1 MSMKRGRPQSRPV
14 SLTLES
20 KYLQNSEQNQGARE
34 QVVGITDIISEGPI
48 QGLVKGGKSIF
59 INNDPLFD
67 DEEIGYA
74 PSFFT
79 SSGTVGGTTIT
90 LHDYARNE
98 IDYEAEITSAT
109 PRNVF
114 IQNIWK
120 YSKGTA
126 SGEFSLAFQVI
137 YQSVSGIGSIPK
149 EIQVTLTGDFS
160 NVPASVA
167 YANGL
172 GGGTESWNNWPS
184 GKALAYLLNDRGDLA
199 QSLVITSVTSTQMVL
214 KQTLNF
220 RRDNNFAGWI
230 ENLATQLRIGLVYE
244 CNAFSKTNKTLTST
258 TPILRTFT
266 KAPIT
271 IAAKQDSS
279 TADQSRRK
287 IKSSGYQLRHGYI
300 NQAPIQNL
308 GGAGVASIPLTPH
321 PEMHTNEPYTI
332 IAQGGNAFE
341 IDKVDLTFKYPGG
354 LYMMK
359 KEATEKWLC
368 GAGYTV
374 QLEVQNALGQF
385 VSPNGPNGP
394 DEYVEGNARV
404 TPEMWD
410 HLTGAFGWG
419 ILGTGDGGPFSSVSN
434 PAGQVKTL
442 LGSDTR
448 PLPGQGRHI
457 LSHGGA
463 SGGGIGGDGY
473 TSAVAFTH
481 TIDLTKY
488 QPYTGFKLT
497 VRRITESGNMT
508 DDQNGRAHTYNDQH
522 DGKRFVQLGWRGE
535 DVAKWQAIQ
544 GGGISQAMGVI
555 TEKFN
560 YPHTAMAMVTFDAK
574 SYSSAPKRAYEC
586 YGLKVRIPKNYITR
600 EEFGLLTSD
609 DNPDANRNEV
619 VGGFASPDRLY
630 QGFFN
635 GQFHEERVYTDN
647 PAWIYYDMLTN
658 NRYGVGEFLQDS
670 DIDVYSLYRIAKYC
684 DELVPDGAGGFEPR
698 FTCNLYLSK
707 ATEVYKVMKDMATI
721 FRGLMYWMDGK
732 LTTLIDAPTPPVYTF
747 NRSNVVDGNF
757 AYTYTGSKTRTN
769 QVVVSWNNPANQYKL
784 EPLFVE
790 DRANIA
796 KTGQVIRTE
805 STAFGCTSAGQAIRY
820 GRWKLW
826 TSINQTE
833 IVNFETSLNGVF
845 LSPGDVINVQDNHD
859 QEVKY
864 GGRIL
869 DVTYN
874 TATTVASITIDRPL
888 AEGNL
893 IGTTPKLVVLVADAK
908 IIAEDRFEQSS
919 NNFIERGDALVTQ
932 TSGFNAFWE
941 LQYQGTGE
949 PTRAFVVDEFS
960 QLSSMGFPAQ
970 IPGSIAYVIGNSTF
984 YEYDNGWAASTRSI
998 TLEELLSRA
1007 CDINKNPVFLKV
1019 SRETRTKDL
1028 ALTNSDVAPIEGT
1041 TTLVIPA
1048 GEVESSTEAE
1058 AIKTGGIWALKDSLE
1073 SVAGCKEYKIIGIEE
1088 VSKNTIAI
1096 SAVEYYNEKFD
1107 IIENNFTTT
1116 ERPATFP
1123 LEDYNKNVPP
1133 PTGLRV
1139 IKTPNFAQPGE
1150 EITVAW
1156 EAPAVTQDGI
1166 FIDGYQITL
1175 DIPQQPRT
1183 QFTVGKSYSYLQVPD
1198 GQYTVQVR
1206 ALSTNGRLSRP
1217 ATADFTVNDVFGGNY
1232 PRDHGLIKGGSVSA
1246 RSVLIN
1252 DTDTKHLKFET
1263 NPVYFYSLADTGP
1276 ISKAVS
1282 LGFLDWEHLIRR
1294 AGSADTNSPSNND
1307 ITYNSTWFS
1316 KAKNLT
1322 KKTAFVAL
1330 RHYRENDYHSN
1341 ANCEIRVINYARDGK
1356 LNVDYWYDQLKQ
1368 NRKAYRLNA
1377 TAESDYYA
1385 YTGSQADEDIWTQM
1399 SGVVSVEDGSA
1410 RVTGSGTQFLQEY
1423 RPTSLIKFSEDQ
1435 AAHVSHIEDDGTLFI
1450 DKTFSFKTH
1459 DITNVTFNTARTEIT
1474 YTSPNHT
1481 FIVGDNVNISG
1492 LTGEFNVQGPK
1503 AEITA
1508 VTATTFTIQKTTT
1521 ATTVGDT
1528 TGVATTKINTSLHYR
1543 DELDLDFEF
1552 DFLIGFLDPF
1562 ASEFTQ
1568 TFRSFL
1574 TLNPD
1579 IDQNQRALIIDT
1591 NVPILNYDGDLTT
1604 PALTTTYT
1612 DITLDIQALGYGSP
1626 EIKVTGDGFTDLATL
1641 LPGGTGGVGADVGF
1655 VPANSRGQR
1664 LLQIVGA
1671 STDFSIPYDGGSSLD
1686 FTVAVRDAADAANT
1700 NKQLT
1705 KTFKIE
1711 RLKDGAEGTQ
1721 GRTVDLTAEDYTIL
1735 YDENLANPA
1744 HQGTA
1749 DIGGGTNNAI
1759 TITAAARNFEGTALF
1774 RFEENGTQ
1782 GQWHQGTNNSSTT
1795 TFTVPSTFNDAA
1807 WGGKNSR
1814 HFEVNVT
1821 PKPSGWDSL
1830 DSAAKQTAANLSF
1843 TGDAT
1848 ATPPVEGQGA
1858 VDSISIVKTHVGQT
1872 GPGAITIHLENFG
1885 HVYQTPATRIVPP
1898 GTITGS
1904 GSELEVIIGGVVGEY
1919 VGTLSN
1925 NVGGANDSSLSDGQW
1940 YVKAISHDSGLTV
1953 GNLSRKSSSATHL
1966 DYNKIVIAEASANT
1980 GNSLDDIELITWTIS
1995 VKHDGSVTT
2004 HNVSQTLTKS
2014 PVGNDGRLRAL
2025 MFKRTTTETAP
2036 TDVPVVTYNWNTTAF
2051 SVDTANGWSDQQPGI
2066 DSTNRYV
2073 WQLEQYLNDNRPTSN
2088 TTTSSNNG
2096 WTGPTL
2102 IARYAID
2109 GNTPAAGQNART
2121 VELDADDKYVFT
2133 YGSDGTTFVP
2143 TSQSLT
2149 FRAIARG
2156 TTSTNFY
2163 EFFIGDGAGGFTSL
2177 NSNGPTSGTN
2187 PPANVITIPSTIAPA
2202 ALASKIVKVELREGS
2217 ATSPV
2222 VSVDSTA
2229 IYGIKNGL
2237 DGTNALLGFLTN
2249 PVHVLTAENNGSVPS
2264 SEYANA
2270 DGQFRVFLG
2279 TTRIDNGPDCTF
2291 AVLPGN
2297 TTGIEDPIGNYVSID
2312 NNGNYS
2318 VGYSGTSAPIGNS
2331 TNSAAIRFRATIDK
2345 SRAGTAADVTIDVD
2359 FKISKSKAGPQGTG
2373 TPGAPG
2379 ARTATGYLYYQQ
2391 PASSSSPSI
2400 TPLTASNL
2408 SYNFTTGVMTG
2419 TNIRKFNPNS
2429 SSNDVFHQE
2438 PPPFDAGTGQAYY
2451 YYAFT
2456 VREFSYNTTTQ
2467 TYSQEVI
2474 LSPSSGPTRG
2484 IGFSGLVTFT
2494 KDPSTTHAGQNVP
2507 TYEFTDGTNRV
2518 KFGPGTDS
2526 DMTQIDG
2533 GNILTNTISANRIKT
2548 GELVVALTNDNNATS
2563 IPSAATVNSIIDNKN
2578 FIKTI
2583 NNTNPDANGNFD
2595 VNSDGDD
2602 TQGALEAGTFISDG
2616 RIILTTYGIVF
2627 TSDEDTNQPSSAAS
2641 AANGYR
2647 LYNAIDINANN
2658 TTTGGDYNNSITVYD
2673 ESTPRVILGKLPSS
2687 S

>member
-74 PSFFT
+74 ASFFT
-79 SSGTVGGTTIT
+79 ASGNLSQTTIT
-90 LHDYARNE
+90 LHDYSRNDL
-98 IDYEAEITSAT
+98 DYEAEISATT

-120 YSKGTA
+120 YKKGTA
-126 SGEFSLAFQVI
+126 SDEFSLAFQI
-137 YQSVSGIGSIPK
+137 NYQSVSSIGSIPK

-199 QSLVITSVTSTQMVL
+199 QSFVITSVTSTQMVL

-220 RRDNNFAGWI
+220 RRDNNFAEWV
-230 ENLATQLRIGLVYE
+230 ENLATQLRIGLVYK

-321 PEMHTNEPYTI
+321 PEMHTNEPYSI

-359 KEATEKWLC
+359 QEATEKWLC

-374 QLEVQNALGQF
+374 QLEVQNALGEF
-385 VSPNGPNGP
+385 VSPN
-394 DEYVEGNARV
+394 DDLSEEYVEGNARV

-419 ILGTGDGGPFSSVSN
+419 ILGTGDGGPFSNSSN
-434 PAGQVKTL
+434 AAAQVRTL

-522 DGKRFVQLGWRGE
+522 DGKRFVQLGWRGQ

-609 DNPDANRNEV
+609 DSPDANRNEV
-619 VGGFASPDRLY
+619 VGGLPSPDRLY

-833 IVNFETSLNGVF
+833 VVNFETALNGVF
-845 LSPGDVINVQDNHD
+845 LSPGDVINIQDNHD

-919 NNFIERGDALVTQ
+919 NNFIERGEALVTQ
-932 TSGFNAFWE
+932 SSGFNAFWE

-960 QLSSMGFPAQ
+960 QLSSMGFPAS
-970 IPGSIAYVIGNSTF
+970 IIGSIVYVIGNSTF
-984 YEYDNGWAASTRSI
+984 YEYDNGWVTSTRSI

-1007 CDINKNPVFLKV
+1007 CDANKNPVFLKV

-1028 ALTNSDVAPIEGT
+1028 ALTNSDAAPIEGT
-1041 TTLVIPA
+1041 TTIVIPA
-1048 GEVESSTEAE
+1048 GEVESSAEAE

-1073 SVAGCKEYKIIGIEE
+1073 SVAGCKEYKVIGIEE

-1156 EAPAVTQDGI
+1156 EAPAVTQDGV

-1183 QFTVGKSYSYLQVPD
+1183 QFTAGKSYSYLQVPD

-1206 ALSTNGRLSRP
+1206 AISTNGRLSRP
-1217 ATADFTVNDVFGGNY
+1217 ATTDFTVQDVFGGNY

-1276 ISKAVS
+1276 TSKAVS
-1282 LGFLDWEHLIRR
+1282 LGFLDWENLIRR
-1294 AGSADTNSPSNND
+1294 AGAADSNSPSNND

-1322 KKTAFVAL
+1322 KRTAFVAL

-1368 NRKAYRLNA
+1368 NRKAYRQNA
-1377 TAESDYYA
+1377 TEESDYYA
-1385 YTGSQADEDIWTQM
+1385 FTGSQATEDIWTR
-1399 SGVVSVEDGSA
+1399 GADWGIVTVDDGSA
-1410 RVTGSGTQFLQEY
+1410 RVKGFGTKFL
-1423 RPTSLIKFSEDQ
+1423 RDFRTTSLIKFSEDQ
-1435 AAHVSHIEDDGTLFI
+1435 AAHVSHVEDDGTLFI

-1459 DITNVTFNTARTEIT
+1459 DITNVSFNTARTEIT

-1492 LTGEFNVQGPK
+1492 LTGEFNVQGLK

-1521 ATTVGDT
+1521 GTTSDV
-1528 TGVATTKINTSLHYR
+1528 TGVATTKIDASLYYR

-1759 TITAAARNFEGTALF
+1759 TVTAAARNFEGTALF

-1858 VDSISIVKTHVGQT
+1858 VDSISIVKTHIGQT
-1872 GPGAITIHLENFG
+1872 GPGAITVHLENFG
-1885 HVYQTPATRIVPP
+1885 HVYSTAADRVVPP
-1898 GTITGS
+1898 VTITGS

-1925 NVGGANDSSLSDGQW
+1925 NKGGANDSSLSDGQW
-1940 YVKAISHDSGLTV
+1940 YVKDISHDSGLTV
-1953 GNLSRKSSSATHL
+1953 GNLSRKNSSATHL
-1966 DYNKIVIAEASANT
+1966 DYNKILIAEASANT

-2004 HNVSQTLTKS
+2004 HNISQTLTKS
-2014 PVGNDGRLRAL
+2014 PVGNDARLRVL
-2025 MFKRTTTETAP
+2025 MFKRTTTESAP
-2036 TDVPVVTYNWNTTAF
+2036 TDVPVVTYNWNTTSL

-2066 DSTNRYV
+2066 DQTNRYV
-2073 WQLEQYLNDNRPTSN
+2073 WQLEQHLNDNRPTSG

-2096 WTGPTL
+2096 WSGPKL
-2102 IARYAID
+2102 IARYAVD

-2121 VELDADDKYVFT
+2121 VELNADDKYVFT

-2143 TSQSLT
+2143 TGQSLA
-2149 FRAIARG
+2149 FRAIARN
-2156 TTSTNFY
+2156 TEATNFF
-2163 EFFIGDGAGGFTSL
+2163 EFFIGDGQGGFTSL
-2177 NSNGPTSGTN
+2177 NSNGPTSGN
-2187 PPANVITIPSTIAPA
+2187 NANLITIPDTIAPA

-2217 ATSPV
+2217 ATSAV
-2222 VSVDSTA
+2222 VAVDSAA
-2229 IYGIKNGL
+2229 IYGVKNGL

-2249 PVHVLTAENNGSVPS
+2249 PVHVLTASNTGAVAST
-2264 SEYANA
+2264 EYANA

-2279 TTRIDNGPDCTF
+2279 TLRIDNSADCTF
-2291 AVLPGN
+2291 SILPGN
-2297 TTGIEDPIGNYVSID
+2297 TTGINSPITDYIDID

-2318 VGYSGTSAPIGNS
+2318 VGFNGTAAPIADS
-2331 TNSAAIRFRATIDK
+2331 TNSAAIGFRATIDK
-2345 SRAGTAADVTIDVD
+2345 SRTGTAADVTIDVN
-2359 FKISKSKAGPQGTG
+2359 FKISKSKAGPQGQG
-2373 TPGAPG
+2373 TPGVPG

-2391 PASSSSPSI
+2391 SDSSSGF
-2400 TPLTASNL
+2400 TGTALNASLL
-2408 SYNFTTGVMTG
+2408 SYDFTTGVMSG
-2419 TNIRKFNPNS
+2419 SGIAKHNPNA
-2429 SSNDVFHQE
+2429 SSNNSFHQE
-2438 PPPFDAGTGQAYY
+2438 PPPFDAGTGQSYY

-2456 VREFSYNTTTQ
+2456 ATEINYNSTSGSYTG
-2467 TYSQEVI
+2467 SSVI
-2474 LSPSSGPTRG
+2474 ISPSSGPTRG
-2484 IGFSGLVTFT
+2484 VGFSGLVTFT
-2494 KDPSTTHAGQNVP
+2494 KDPSTGVVTSS
-2507 TYEFTDGTNRV
+2507 DGNI
-2518 KFGPGTDS
+2518 KLGPGSGGDY
-2526 DMTQIDG
+2526 TQIDG
-2533 GNILTNTISANRIKT
+2533 GNVIANTLK
-2548 GELVVALTNDNNATS
+2548 VNDFTAGQLSVLSSNLGVLDNDAIENIIDQNAITS
-2563 IPSAATVNSIIDNKN
+2563 ITVGGTQHTSGAV
-2578 FIKTI
+2578 TI
-2583 NNTNPDANGNFD
+2583 PDA
-2595 VNSDGDD
+2595 SGDD
-2602 TQGALEAGTFISDG
+2602 TAGTLEAGTFINDG
-2616 RIILTTYGIVF
+2616 RIILATWGIGFAGDNVA
-2627 TSDEDTNQPSSAAS
+2627 TVTDE
-2641 AANGYR
+2641 NGQTQNVSIN
-2647 LYNAIDINANN
+2647 NAIDINAN
-2658 TTTGGDYNNSITVYD
+2658 TTGTGYSGTDNNAITIYD
-2673 ESTPRVILGKLPSS
+2673 GSTPRVILGKLPSS

>member
-74 PSFFT
+74 ASFFT
-79 SSGTVGGTTIT
+79 SSGTAAGNTIT
-90 LHDYARNE
+90 LHDYSRNE
-98 IDYEAEITSAT
+98 IDYETEITSAT

-120 YSKGTA
+120 YKKGTA
-126 SGEFSLAFQVI
+126 SGEFSLAFQI
-137 YQSVSGIGSIPK
+137 NYNSVPFIGSVPK

-167 YANGL
+167 YADGL

-220 RRDNNFAGWI
+220 KRDNNFAGWI
-230 ENLATQLRIGLVYE
+230 ENLATQLRIGLVYK
-244 CNAFSKTNKTLTST
+244 CNDFSRTNKTLTST
-258 TPILRTFT
+258 TSILRDFT

-279 TADQSRRK
+279 TADQSKRK

-321 PEMHTNEPYTI
+321 PEMHTNEPYAI

-359 KEATEKWLC
+359 AEATEKWLC

-374 QLEVQNALGQF
+374 QIEVQNALGEF
-385 VSPNGPNGP
+385 VTPNADGTTE
-394 DEYVEGNARV
+394 EYVEGNARV

-410 HLTGAFGWG
+410 HLTGAKGWG
-419 ILGTGDGGPFSSVSN
+419 ILGTGDGGPFNSVSN
-434 PAGQVKTL
+434 AAAQVKTL
-442 LGSDTR
+442 LGSNTR
-448 PLPGQGRHI
+448 PVPGQGRHI

-522 DGKRFVQLGWRGE
+522 DGKRFVQLGWRGS

-544 GGGISQAMGVI
+544 GGGISQVMGVI

-609 DNPDANRNEV
+609 DSPDANRNEV
-619 VGGFASPDRLY
+619 LGGLASPDRLY

-747 NRSNVVDGNF
+747 NRSNVVEGNF

-833 IVNFETSLNGVF
+833 VVNFETSLNGVF

-893 IGTTPKLVVLVADAK
+893 IGTTPKLVVLIADAK

-919 NNFIERGDALVTQ
+919 NNFIERGEALVTQ

-949 PTRAFVVDEFS
+949 PTRVFVVDEFS
-960 QLSSMGFPAQ
+960 LLSTIGFPASL
-970 IPGSIAYVIGNSTF
+970 PGSIAYVIGNSTF
-984 YEYDNGWAASTRSI
+984 YDYDNGWATSTRSI

-1007 CDINKNPVFLKV
+1007 CDINKNPVFLKI

-1028 ALTNSDVAPIEGT
+1028 ALTNPDDAQIEGT
-1041 TTLVIPA
+1041 TTIVIPA
-1048 GEVESSTEAE
+1048 GEVESSVEAE

-1073 SVAGCKEYKIIGIEE
+1073 SEAGCKEYKVIGIEE

-1123 LEDYNKNVPP
+1123 IEDYNKNVPP

-1150 EITVAW
+1150 EITIAW
-1156 EAPAVTQDGI
+1156 EAPAVTQDGV

-1183 QFTVGKSYSYLQVPD
+1183 QFTAGKSYSYLQVPD

-1217 ATADFTVNDVFGGNY
+1217 ATTDFTVQDVFGGNY

-1252 DTDTKHLKFET
+1252 ETDTRHLKFET

-1276 ISKAVS
+1276 ESKSVS

-1294 AGSADTNSPSNND
+1294 AGAGAVLPDSDSPINND

-1330 RHYRENDYHSN
+1330 RHYRENNYHSN
-1341 ANCEIRVINYARDGK
+1341 ASCEIRIINYARDGK

-1368 NRKAYRLNA
+1368 NRKAYNQNETSNLF
-1377 TAESDYYA
+1377 
-1385 YTGSQADEDIWTQM
+1385 TGSPDIWTRG
-1399 SGVVSVEDGSA
+1399 SDWGIVTVDDGSA
-1410 RVTGSGTQFLQEY
+1410 RVRGFGTKFL
-1423 RPTSLIKFSEDQ
+1423 RDFRTTSLIKFSEDQ
-1435 AAHVSHIEDDGTLFI
+1435 AAHVSHVEDDVTLFI

-1459 DITNVTFNTARTEIT
+1459 DITNVSFNTARTEIT

-1492 LTGEFNVQGPK
+1492 LTGEFNVQGIK
-1503 AEITA
+1503 TEITA
-1508 VTATTFTIQKTTT
+1508 VTPTTFTIQKTTT
-1521 ATTVGDT
+1521 GTTSDVI
-1528 TGVATTKINTSLHYR
+1528 GVATTQIDTSLYYR
-1543 DELDLDFEF
+1543 DELDLDFQF

-1579 IDQNQRALIIDT
+1579 IDQNQRALIVDT

-1626 EIKVTGDGFTDLATL
+1626 EIKVTGNGFTDLAAL

-1655 VPANSRGQR
+1655 VAANNRGQR
-1664 LLQIVGA
+1664 LLQIVGD
-1671 STDFSIPYDGGSSLD
+1671 STNFPIPYGVGSSLD
-1686 FTVAVRDAADAANT
+1686 FTIDIRDAADSANT

-1711 RLKDGAEGTQ
+1711 KLKDGAEGTQ

-1735 YDENLANPA
+1735 YDKNLTTPS

-1749 DIGGGTNNAI
+1749 DINGGTNNAI

-1774 RFEENGTQ
+1774 RFEENGIQ
-1782 GQWHQGTNNSSTT
+1782 GQWHQGTSNSSTT
-1795 TFTVPSTFNDAA
+1795 TFTVPSTFDDGA

-1830 DSAAKQTAANLSF
+1830 NSAAKQTAANLSF
-1843 TGDAT
+1843 TGDA
-1848 ATPPVEGQGA
+1848 AASPPVEGQGA

-1872 GPGAITIHLENFG
+1872 GAGAITVHLENFG
-1885 HVYQTPATRIVPP
+1885 HVYSTPATRIVPA

-1925 NVGGANDSSLSDGQW
+1925 NKGGANDNSLSDGQW
-1940 YVKAISHDSGLTV
+1940 YVKDISHDTGLTV
-1953 GNLSRKSSSATHL
+1953 GNLSRKNSTAGHL

-1980 GNSLDDIELITWTIS
+1980 GNNLDDIELITWTIS

-2014 PVGNDGRLRAL
+2014 PVGKDGRLRVL
-2025 MFKRTTTETAP
+2025 MFKRTTVETAP
-2036 TDVPVVTYNWNTTAF
+2036 TDVPVVTYNWNT
-2051 SVDTANGWSDQQPGI
+2051 SSLNIDTANGWSDQQPGI
-2066 DSTNRYV
+2066 DQTNKYV
-2073 WQLEQYLNDNRPTSN
+2073 WQIEQYLNDNRPTSG
-2088 TTTSSNNG
+2088 TTTSSNTG
-2096 WTGPTL
+2096 WQGPSL

-2109 GNTPAAGQNART
+2109 GTTPAAGQNART
-2121 VELDADDKYVFT
+2121 VELNADDKYVFT
-2133 YGSDGTTFVP
+2133 YGDDGTTFVP
-2143 TSQSLT
+2143 STQTLDFT
-2149 FRAIARG
+2149 AIARG
-2156 TTSTNFY
+2156 TTATNFF
-2163 EFFIGDGAGGFTSL
+2163 EFFIGNGSGGFTSL
-2177 NSNGPTSGTN
+2177 GAPSSGSNANSTQIG
-2187 PPANVITIPSTIAPA
+2187 STHAPA

-2217 ATSPV
+2217 ATNPV
-2222 VSVDSTA
+2222 VAIDSCA
-2229 IYGIKNGL
+2229 IYGVKNGT
-2237 DGTNALLGFLTN
+2237 DGADALLGFLTN
-2249 PVHVLTAENNGSVPS
+2249 PVHVVTAANNGAVQS
-2264 SEYANA
+2264 SEYNAA

-2279 TTRIDNGPDCTF
+2279 TTRIDNNANCTF
-2291 AVLPGN
+2291 DVIPGQGF
-2297 TTGIEDPIGNYVSID
+2297 TTGINSPITDYVNID
-2312 NNGNYS
+2312 SNGNYS
-2318 VGYSGTSAPIGNS
+2318 VGYSSGFLSTPPIPDGTDSAKIG
-2331 TNSAAIRFRATIDK
+2331 FRATIK
-2345 SRAGTAADVTIDVD
+2345 PALTGAASNVTIDVD
-2359 FKISKSKAGPQGTG
+2359 FKISKSKAGPPGSG
-2373 TPGAPG
+2373 TPGVPG
-2379 ARTATGYLYYQQ
+2379 AQTATGYLYYQEAVST
-2391 PASSSSPSI
+2391 PPS
-2400 TPLTASNL
+2400 THLTASNL
-2408 SYNFTTGVMTG
+2408 SYDFTYGVVDG
-2419 TNIRKFNPNS
+2419 VSIGKYNPNAAQ
-2429 SSNDVFHQE
+2429 NNTYHQD

-2451 YYAFT
+2451 YYSFT
-2456 VREFSYNTTTQ
+2456 ATQ
-2467 TYSQEVI
+2467 TNYDSTTGTYTGSSVI
-2474 LSPSSGPTRG
+2474 LSPSSGAPSRG
-2484 IGFSGLVTFT
+2484 VGFAGLVTFT
-2494 KDPSTTHAGQNVP
+2494 KSSTGVVTSS
-2507 TYEFTDGTNRV
+2507 DGNI
-2518 KFGPGTDS
+2518 KLGPGSGGDY
-2526 DMTQIDG
+2526 TQIDG
-2533 GNILTNTISANRIKT
+2533 GNVIANTMNANVIKA
-2548 GELVVALTNDNNATS
+2548 GELTVLATRLGVLDNDA
-2563 IPSAATVNSIIDNKN
+2563 IASIIDSNN

-2583 NNTNPDANGNFD
+2583 NGSITPDANGNVV

-2602 TQGALEAGTFISDG
+2602 TAGALEAGTFISDG
-2616 RIILTTYGIVF
+2616 RIILATWGIGYGG
-2627 TSDEDTNQPSSAAS
+2627 
-2641 AANGYR
+2641 ANGANITDSAGNTHTISIN
-2647 LYNAIDINANN
+2647 NAIDINAN
-2658 TTTGGDYNNSITVYD
+2658 TTGTGYAGTDNNAITIYD
-2673 ESTPRVILGKLPSS
+2673 NSVPRVILGKLPS
-2687 S
+2687 